1 MRSPERDPLATAL
14 LAVLR
19 RGARTVVEEA
29 AFDRLA
35 LEVFAHQYAGN
46 AAYRGYCD
54 RRGATPASVGHWS
67 AVPAVPSDA
76 FKAATLVCGDP
87 ARVAATFRT
96 SGTTRGAEARG
107 VHLFP
112 DLALYDAALRSG
124 FRAHLVPEGAP
135 LRFVSL
141 IPSPD
146 AVPDSSLSYMAG
158 AVVEE
163 FGTAESAW
171 LVTADG
177 SIDHEGLA
185 ASLRA
190 AEAAAEP
197 VCVLGTAFALVAAL
211 DAIAASGSRFRLAEG
226 SRLMDTG
233 GFKGRSRRVSRR
245 ELYAGSG
252 DLLGIPEPW
261 CVDEYGMTELSSQFY
276 DGVAGSAVPVD
287 ERLHVGP
294 GWVRTVVVDPES
306 LAPVPYGTRGVL
318 RHHDLANL
326 HSVAAVQTADLGV
339 AEEGGF
345 RVLGRASGAE
355 ARGCSLAMEEVLRG
369 VRTG

>member
-1 MRSPERDPLATAL
+1 MHPPERDPLAEAL
-14 LAVLR
+14 LAVVR
-19 RGARTVVEEA
+19 RGARAVLEED

-35 LEVFAHQYAGN
+35 LDVFAHQYARN

-54 RRGATPASVGHWS
+54 RRGATPRSVRHWS
-67 AVPAVPSDA
+67 AVPAVPADA
-76 FKAATLVCGDP
+76 FRAATLVCGDP
-87 ARVAATFRT
+87 GRVVATFRT
-96 SGTTRGAEARG
+96 SGTTRGAEGRG

-112 DLALYDAALRSG
+112 DLSLYDAALRAG
-124 FRAHLVPEGAP
+124 FRAHLLPEGEA

-141 IPSPD
+141 VPPPRS
-146 AVPDSSLSYMAG
+146 VPDSSLSYMAG

-163 FGTAESAW
+163 FGTAQSAW
-171 LVTADG
+171 FVAAG
-177 SIDHEGLA
+177 GAIDHEGLA

-197 VCVLGTAFALVAAL
+197 VCVLGTAFALVGVL
-211 DAIAASGSRFRLAEG
+211 DALAASGSRYRLAEG

-233 GFKGRSRRVSRR
+233 GFKGRSRSVSRR
-245 ELYAGSG
+245 ELYAGAR
-252 DLLGIPEPW
+252 DLLGIPESW

-276 DGVAGSAVPVD
+276 DGVAGSARPVE

-294 GWVRTVVVDPES
+294 GWARTVVVDPET
-306 LAPVPYGTRGVL
+306 LAPVANGKRGVL

-326 HSVAAVQTADLGV
+326 HSVAVVQTADLGV

-369 VRTG
+369 VRTD